1 MSGLPATLQVLG
13 RSLEEQGKPIEAE
26 AAFREGIAVEE
37 VIPRERAELLEDLAA
52 LYITRG
58 RPVEAEPLL
67 RESVAILE
75 QAAEQDSSHIARAR
89 NQLGRCLDSLGRSA
103 EAEGLFARARLI
115 QQAQGATPDH

>member
-1 MSGLPATLQVLG
+1 MYGDQARDTPATV
-13 RSLEEQGKPIEAE
+13 
-26 AAFREGIAVEE
+26 V
-37 VIPRERAELLEDLAA
+37 DLCAQD
-52 LYITRG
+52 
-58 RPVEAEPLL
+58 PLL